1 MDFKFSKDGGES
13 PQKAS
18 SGDKGRQNVLL
29 VVLLLLVAGFAY
41 VYLFTGLIRPQEP
54 QKPAE
59 APPPQVVKKALPP
72 RDAEAPPPVAP
83 PPAEAKKESAAAV
96 LTPVKSEPAKAAQA
110 IPTAAAPAAKET
122 PKPKEGPGKT
132 EPLKPEGKKPL
143 PAVAQKKEQK
153 PAVAKA
159 EEKKQAPAEKR
170 QPVAGDK
177 KVAAA
182 KAADTKTRVKP
193 GAGEG
198 PAGPWTLVVG
208 NYLLEDALAADLS
221 RVRKAGLEATVRP
234 GARRKAFMNRLFLA
248 EYGDRESARGEL
260 DRLKRHTS
268 DAFIVEQGG
277 KHALYAGS
285 YLLDARA
292 SAEKERL
299 AAAGFSLTLRRAE
312 VAIPSK
318 VLTAGTFSD
327 KQRAEA
333 ALKKLKDAGFKASLS
348 RQ

>member
-1 MDFKFSKDGGES
+1 MDFKFSKDGEEN
-13 PQKAS
+13 QRQAS

-41 VYLFTGLIRPQEP
+41 VYLFTGLIRPQEG

-59 APPPQVVKKALPP
+59 APAPQVVKKVLPP
-72 RDAEAPPPVAP
+72 REGAAPDPAAP

-96 LTPVKSEPAKAAQA
+96 LTPVKGEPAKAAQA
-110 IPTAAAPAAKET
+110 IPGGAAPAVKEM
-122 PKPKEGPGKT
+122 PKPRVEPGKT
-132 EPLKPEGKKPL
+132 EPVKPGDKKPL
-143 PAVAQKKEQK
+143 PAAADKKEQK

-159 EEKKQAPAEKR
+159 EEKKPAPAEKR

-177 KVAAA
+177 KVAVA
-182 KAADTKTRVKP
+182 KTDPSKTKVKP
-193 GAGEG
+193 GAGEA
-198 PAGPWTLVVG
+198 PAGRWTLVVG
-208 NYLLEDALAADLS
+208 NYLLEDALAADLT
-221 RVRKAGLEATVRP
+221 RVRKAGLEATVKP
-234 GARRKAFMNRLFLA
+234 GAPRKASMNRLFLA
-248 EYGDRESARGEL
+248 EYGERGIARGEL
-260 DRLKRHTS
+260 DKLRHHTS

-277 KHALYAGS
+277 KHAVYAGS

-299 AAAGFSLTLRRAE
+299 AAAGFSLTLKRAE
-312 VAIPSK
+312 VPIPSK

-327 KQRAEA
+327 KQVAEA
-333 ALKKLKDAGFKASLS
+333 ALKRLKAAGLKASLS